1 MLINSS
7 ISWKYQINKWTT
19 NMQDIKRVLT
29 SKPKNEGKA
38 YFLFSLV
45 SIAIGGILCWLMGEL
60 AITYVAISVVLL
72 AWGVAC
78 WVNGKAE

>member
-1 MLINSS
+1 
-7 ISWKYQINKWTT
+7 
-19 NMQDIKRVLT
+19 MQDIKRVLT

-38 YFLFSLV
+38 CFLFSLV
-45 SIAIGGILCWLMGEL
+45 SIAIGGILCWIMGEL
-60 AITYVAISVVLL
+60 AITYVALSVVLL